1 MLLTVTQRLVLAL
14 PVLLG
19 VMTITFIA
27 TQAIPG
33 DPLAT
38 LLPENPTPEQYE
50 QAARE
55 FGIDKPLPE
64 QWMRYIART
73 ATGNLGVSVRTRAPV
88 ADELLPA
95 ATATLE
101 LAIVAFLLTAVLG
114 VGLGVLAAARQNTGL
129 DHALSIISIAG
140 VAAPIFWIALMLQ
153 LLFYGTLSW
162 LPAGGRLDQLTQL
175 LEPFP
180 RRTGLNVID
189 AILAWNVSALGDAV
203 IHLALPASVL
213 AYRAMGLVMR
223 VTRTAMLEVLD
234 APYLQTARAFGLR
247 ERRLVTVHAFRN
259 AVPPILTVLALSFG
273 ELLTGSILV
282 ETVFN
287 WPGIGLYTYQ
297 SIRALDYAGVIGAS
311 LLVTVIYVLA
321 NLMVDLLY
329 PLVDPRLSRR

>member
-1 MLLTVTQRLVLAL
+1 MLLTVAQRLVLAL

-19 VMTITFIA
+19 VMTITFVA

-55 FGIDKPLPE
+55 FGIDRPLPE
-64 QWMRYIART
+64 QWLRYVVRT
-73 ATGNLGVSVRTRAPV
+73 AGGNLGISVRTRAPV
-88 ADELLPA
+88 ANELLPA
-95 ATATLE
+95 AAATLE
-101 LAIVAFLLTAVLG
+101 LALVAFVLTTALG
-114 VGLGVLAAARQNTGL
+114 VGLGVIAAARPNTTL
-129 DHALSIISIAG
+129 DHALSVFSIAG

-153 LLFYGTLSW
+153 LLFYGTLNW

-175 LEPFP
+175 LDPFP
-180 RRTGLNVID
+180 RRTGLNLVD
-189 AILAWNVSALGDAV
+189 AILAGNVPALGDAM
-203 IHLALPASVL
+203 IHLTLPAIVL

-234 APYLQTARAFGLR
+234 APYVQTARAFGIR
-247 ERRLVTVHAFRN
+247 ERRLVSFHAFRN
-259 AVPPILTVLALSFG
+259 ALPPILTVLALSFG

-311 LLVTVIYVLA
+311 LLVTVIYVIA
-321 NLMVDLLY
+321 NLVVDILY
-329 PLVDPRLSRR
+329 PLVDPRLRKR